1 MSICYIKKD
10 TKKKKTT
17 KNPTTFNKHH
27 AAVLPEFLNYH
38 TETVSETKNS

>member
-10 TKKKKTT
+10 TKKKTT

-27 AAVLPEFLNYH
+27 APVLLEFLNYH